1 MRNKEVILSIIILVL
16 MVILVL
22 IKVPKYEN
30 DSVKFKNEY
39 ESLNNKDT
47 GYNKKY
53 LEMNIDED
61 NPIVYVEFD
70 ELINII
76 KNDTAIIYFGFPEC
90 PWCRNAVPVLLDV
103 ANELGIDKI
112 YYYNAVSIRDKKALD
127 ENGNIVVEEEGT
139 EEYKELVELLYDYL
153 PVYDGLNDDKIKRL
167 YLPAILSVKKGKIIG
182 LHTSTVNS
190 QKDPFTK
197 LNNKQYEELK
207 SIYFDYINKAFEIVC
222 DEAC

>member
-112 YYYNAVSIRDKKALD
+112 SPSSLIAFIVLSSSL
-127 ENGNIVVEEEGT
+127 NI
-139 EEYKELVELLYDYL
+139 
-153 PVYDGLNDDKIKRL
+153 
-167 YLPAILSVKKGKIIG
+167 
-182 LHTSTVNS
+182 
-190 QKDPFTK
+190 K
-197 LNNKQYEELK
+197 LIC
-207 SIYFDYINKAFEIVC
+207 SS
-222 DEAC
+222 

>member
-103 ANELGIDKI
+103 AKELGIEKI
-112 YYYNAVSIRDKKALD
+112 YYYNAVSIRDKKTLD